1 MNNNFFSRFWALYNK
16 MPCRP
21 DKEWLVKQY
30 TDGRTTSL
38 HEMSDDE
45 YNAMCDGMLNTIVD
59 KELLR
64 KARSIALH
72 LMQKMGIDTSD
83 WVRVNEYCQDPRIA
97 GKLFAALTTD
107 ELTELIRKLRAIDAK
122 NKKKELL
129 TQ

>member
-16 MPCRP
+16 MPRRP
-21 DKEWLVKQY
+21 DKEWLVRQY
-30 TDGRTTSL
+30 TGGRTTSL
-38 HEMSDDE
+38 REMSNDE

>member
-1 MNNNFFSRFWALYNK
+1 
-16 MPCRP
+16 MPRRP

-38 HEMSDDE
+38 REMSDDE